1 MLPSLSTSPNLESL
15 NNFGDHGF
23 RAEVDLGAHPA
34 QPARCITETDRAG
47 VMAASWESILQNE
60 QQLEELARQAVEK
73 AFMEGVVMRTKQ
85 DPSSSDIVS
94 YAPFTLFP
102 SAVPRELLEQAY
114 EVQADFNLLVDTVSQ
129 DYTFLEQ
136 TLSSTIKIDDFIEK
150 LFSIYKQVLKEG
162 VAQTVF
168 LGLNRSDYMFKRSA
182 AGPPVLKQIEINTI
196 SASFGGLSS
205 KSPAVHRHVLNVLG
219 KTKEASCILSNN
231 PSKGLALG
239 IAKAWELYGSPK
251 ALVLVIAQEKERN
264 VYDQHYI
271 EHDLL
276 ARNIHVIRRT
286 FQDVAKTGTLTQDRK
301 LFVNGQEI
309 AVVYFRDGYMPS
321 QYSPQNWEARLLL
334 ERSCAVKCP
343 DIATQLVGT
352 KKVQQELS
360 RPGVLETLIP
370 DHPEAVARLRA
381 TFAGLY
387 SLDVGEEGDRAIM
400 EAIAAPDRFVLKPQ
414 REGGGNNLYGEEM
427 ARTLEQLKT
436 SEKRASYILMEKIE
450 PEPFGNC
457 LLQAGIPARVSQC
470 ISELGIFGVY
480 VRQGKTLLMNKH
492 VGHLLRTKS
501 TKHADGGVAAG
512 VAVLDNPYP
521 V

>member
-1 MLPSLSTSPNLESL
+1 MC
-15 NNFGDHGF
+15 
-23 RAEVDLGAHPA
+23 EVSGM
-34 QPARCITETDRAG
+34 
-47 VMAASWESILQNE
+47 MAASWENILQNE
-60 QQLEELARQAVEK
+60 QQLEELAQQAVDK
-73 AFMEGVVMRTKQ
+73 ALMEGVLMRTKQ
-85 DPSSSDIVS
+85 EPRSSDVVS

-114 EVQADFNLLVDTVSQ
+114 SVQMDFNFLVDTVSQ
-129 DYTFLEQ
+129 DSNFLEQ
-136 TLSSTIKIDDFIEK
+136 TLARHI
-150 LFSIYKQVLKEG
+150 
-162 VAQTVF
+162 
-168 LGLNRSDYMFKRSA
+168 LN
-182 AGPPVLKQIEINTI
+182 I
-196 SASFGGLSS
+196 
-205 KSPAVHRHVLNVLG
+205 LG
-219 KTKEASCILSNN
+219 KTKEAACILSNN

-239 IAKAWELYGSPK
+239 IAKAWELYDSPK
-251 ALVLVIAQEKERN
+251 ALVLVIAQKEERN
-264 VYDQHYI
+264 VFDQHYI

-276 ARNIHVIRRT
+276 SRNIHVIRRR
-286 FQDVAKTGTLTQDRK
+286 FEDVAKTGSLSQDRK
-301 LFVNGQEI
+301 LFVDGQEI

-343 DIATQLVGT
+343 DVATQLVGT

-360 RPGVLETLIP
+360 RPGVLESLIP
-370 DHPEAVARLRA
+370 DQPEAVARLRA

-387 SLDVGEEGDRAIM
+387 SLDMGEEGDCAIM

-427 ARTLEQLKT
+427 AQTLEQLKA
-436 SEKRASYILMEKIE
+436 SEERASYILMEKIE
-450 PEPFGNC
+450 PEPFWNC
-457 LLQAGIPARVSQC
+457 LLQAGIPARMTQC